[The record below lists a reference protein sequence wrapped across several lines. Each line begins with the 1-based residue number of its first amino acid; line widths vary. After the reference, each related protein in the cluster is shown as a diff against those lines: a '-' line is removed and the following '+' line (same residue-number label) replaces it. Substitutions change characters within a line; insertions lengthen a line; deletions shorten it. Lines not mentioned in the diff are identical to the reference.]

1 MATPEELRTALAQL
15 AAATATLTTAVSGMV
30 GSSRENDADVKL
42 SLATPILPCE
52 NHLFAPP
59 AVDAGAGVSTAN
71 PRGTTTDIDIQR
83 QIVDAH
89 RARGKEIFKME
100 KTLPHDG
107 YINHGI
113 TDAEKHNAYK
123 SHPITSSS
131 LVTEADVNKAETK
144 ISSALQSVRWDSSLS
159 WDHNVRHV
167 FKSMIC
173 TPYF

>member
-71 PRGTTTDIDIQR
+71 PRGTTADIDIQR
-83 QIVDAH
+83 QLWMLIVH
-89 RARGKEIFKME
+89 
-100 KTLPHDG
+100 
-107 YINHGI
+107 
-113 TDAEKHNAYK
+113 
-123 SHPITSSS
+123 
-131 LVTEADVNKAETK
+131 EAKK
-144 ISSALQSVRWDSSLS
+144 FSKWR
-159 WDHNVRHV
+159 
-167 FKSMIC
+167 
-173 TPYF
+173 